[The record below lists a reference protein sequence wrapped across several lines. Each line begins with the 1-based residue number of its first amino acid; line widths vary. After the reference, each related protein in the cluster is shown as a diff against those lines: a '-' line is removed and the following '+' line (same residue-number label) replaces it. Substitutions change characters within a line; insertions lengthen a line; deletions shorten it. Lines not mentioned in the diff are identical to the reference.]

1 LVDLNVS
8 DVVIYKNSIVP
19 SLLVSINGKIS
30 ANAILVNISAGLYS
44 EDNKFLSFSQP
55 FIDIDIHQNVK
66 TNSEQIN
73 ISEINSGG
81 TKEVEV
87 SYKLIFQLSE
97 KTLDHIEESR
107 KKNPDGD
114 VVFNFSLKIDFVEIW
129 IGIGYFAEYKIPGSG
144 HEKLAIV
151 RSARGERDQNLN
163 ILIENGNGPSLMSH
177 HFEVKKSYKIDSSHW
192 IKHYLPELGLGRYF
206 IVEIPEGKHSLGHAW
221 EILNEAEKAFR
232 RWNAKDVMD
241 NCRLVG
247 QYLDGQIKEKFGDN
261 SFVYNERWG
270 RIYGGGTKGFSGW
283 NALASHIE
291 DIKTN
296 GTGGRT
302 YPKDDV
308 KITKSDAEAALLFT
322 KVLIKYCEELLE
334 EKG

>member
-30 ANAILVNISAGLYS
+30 ANAIPINISAGLYS
-44 EDNKFLSFSQP
+44 EDDKFLSFSQP
-55 FIDIDIHQNVK
+55 FIDDDIPQNGK

-151 RSARGERDQNLN
+151 RSARGEPDQNLN

-206 IVEIPEGKHSLGHAW
+206 IVEIPEGKRSLGHAW
-221 EILNEAEKAFR
+221 EILNEAEEAFR

-247 QYLDGQIKEKFGDN
+247 QYLDGQIKEKFGEN
-261 SFVYNERWG
+261 SFIYYERWG
-270 RIYGGGTKGFSGW
+270 RIYGRRDKGFSGW
-283 NALASHIE
+283 ASLALHLE
-291 DIKTN
+291 DIKVK
-296 GTGGRT
+296 GTGERT
-302 YPKDDV
+302 YLKDEV
-308 KITKSDAEAALLFT
+308 KVTSADAEAALFIAKL
-322 KVLIKYCEELLE
+322 LIKYCEELLNE
-334 EKG
+334 DS